1 MNLASGTACSRESSV
16 CSGFL
21 VGRDGAAST
30 STAGATSGFLYSTSV
45 AGATSGFLDSTS
57 VAGATSGFLGG
68 RDGDDST
75 SVAGATSGFLGGR
88 SASLSADAGA
98 SIWRRA
104 GFARCVLNFLAR
116 LLTGRD
122 AFVTVLAALASVDF
136 GT

>member
-21 VGRDGAAST
+21 GGRDGD
-30 STAGATSGFLYSTSV
+30 
-45 AGATSGFLDSTS
+45 DSAS

-88 SASLSADAGA
+88 SASLLADAEA
-98 SIWRRA
+98 SIWRRS
-104 GFARCVLNFLAR
+104 GFARCVLNFLDR

-122 AFVTVLAALASVDF
+122 ASLAALASVNF